1 MMNALPDRWA
11 LVVSA
16 TAALMGLTVPSAAQE
31 IRQPEPAE
39 GAADIDQAETQ
50 NEGLQRSARTADT
63 GIGEVGQRQTA
74 RDGPGVQEPLD
85 RINSRINNRVENRI
99 RNRID
104 RNYDPTA
111 NATSPFEI
119 ADRRTRAGQGRPR

>member
-1 MMNALPDRWA
+1 MTARPDKWT
-11 LVVSA
+11 LLG
-16 TAALMGLTVPSAAQE
+16 TTGAALIGLAAPAAAQE
-31 IRQPEPAE
+31 IPPPEPAE
-39 GAADIDQAETQ
+39 DTESVEQADTQ
-50 NEGLQRSARTADT
+50 NEALQRTARTADT

-74 RDGPGVQEPLD
+74 LDSPTMQEPLK
-85 RINSRINNRVENRI
+85 RINSRINNRIENRI

-119 ADRRTRAGQGRPR
+119 ADSETRAGQSGPR